1 MIWLATRDNTLSGT
15 NMCVVTGAHIELAI
29 GIISRIKRLFEPHG
43 IFFDSKQTNVT
54 INNCTITASPRTNWT
69 Q

>member
-43 IFFDSKQTNVT
+43 IQNSTSQVVRHHTLMY
-54 INNCTITASPRTNWT
+54 
-69 Q
+69 